1 MMRTAAIV
9 MAMAA
14 LGACNREPQVDA
26 KNASVAEV
34 AEKVRKSGAGESFVR
49 AGLWE
54 SKVTIEQLD
63 VPGMP
68 PEIAGRMKE
77 MMAQNQPKAFKNCL
91 TPEDVKKP
99 DEDFFAGQNKGCRY
113 DRFTMGNGKIDAVM
127 RCGGEQAT
135 QVMQMAGTY
144 SPDAYHMQM
153 SNKVE
158 AAAKGA
164 DGAMAQG
171 AMAMR
176 VRVDAR
182 RLGECTG
189 KESQA
194 G

>member
-1 MMRTAAIV
+1 MKRALV
-9 MAMAA
+9 LGA
-14 LGACNREPQVDA
+14 LGILAAGCDRDPQVDA

-54 SKVTIEQLD
+54 SKITVEQLD
-63 VPGMP
+63 MPGMP
-68 PEIAGRMKE
+68 PEMAGRMKE

-113 DRFTMGNGKIDAVM
+113 DHFKMGNGKIDAVM

-135 QVMQMAGTY
+135 QVMKMAGTY
-144 SPDAYHMQM
+144 SPDAYNMQM

-164 DGAMAQG
+164 EGS
-171 AMAMR
+171 MAMR

-182 RLGECTG
+182 RIGECTG
-189 KESQA
+189 KETEA

>member
-1 MMRTAAIV
+1 MIRTSAI
-9 MAMAA
+9 AA
-14 LGACNREPQVDA
+14 LLLFAAACNRDPQVDA

-34 AEKVRKSGAGESFVR
+34 ADKVRKSGAGESFVR

-63 VPGMP
+63 MPGMP
-68 PEIAGRMKE
+68 PEMAARMKQ
-77 MMAQNQPKAFKNCL
+77 MMAENQPKAFKNCL

-99 DEDFFAGQNKGCRY
+99 KEDFFAGRNKSCRY
-113 DRFTMGNGKIDAVM
+113 DRFSMGNGKIDAVM

-135 QVMQMAGTY
+135 QVMEMAGTY
-144 SPDAYHMQM
+144 SPDAYHIQM
-153 SNKVE
+153 SNKIE

-164 DGAMAQG
+164 EGSMAEG

-176 VRVDAR
+176 VRVNAR
-182 RLGECTG
+182 RIGECTG
-189 KESQA
+189 KENQA

>member
-1 MMRTAAIV
+1 MRRALAMLAIV
-9 MAMAA
+9 A
-14 LGACNREPQVDA
+14 LAACNSEPQVDA

-34 AEKVRKSGAGESFVR
+34 AEQVRKSGAGESFVR

-54 SKVTIEQLD
+54 SKVTVEQLD

-77 MMAQNQPKAFKNCL
+77 MMAKNQPKAFQNCL

-99 DEDFFAGQNKGCRY
+99 KEDFFAGQNKDCRY

-127 RCGGEQAT
+127 RCGSEQAT

-144 SPDAYHMQM
+144 SPDAYQMQM

-158 AAAKGA
+158 AAAEG
-164 DGAMAQG
+164 AQG

-176 VRVDAR
+176 VRVDAKR
-182 RLGECTG
+182 IGECTG

>member
-1 MMRTAAIV
+1 MRVAMLITAIV
-9 MAMAA
+9 SIA
-14 LGACNREPQVDA
+14 ACNSEPQVDA

-113 DRFTMGNGKIDAVM
+113 DHFKMGNGKIDAVM
-127 RCGGEQAT
+127 RCGGEQGT

-144 SPDAYHMQM
+144 SPDAYNMQM
-153 SNKVE
+153 SNKVQ
-158 AAAKGA
+158 AAAQG
-164 DGAMAQG
+164 AQG

-182 RLGECTG
+182 RIGECTG
-189 KESQA
+189 KESEA
-194 G
+194 S